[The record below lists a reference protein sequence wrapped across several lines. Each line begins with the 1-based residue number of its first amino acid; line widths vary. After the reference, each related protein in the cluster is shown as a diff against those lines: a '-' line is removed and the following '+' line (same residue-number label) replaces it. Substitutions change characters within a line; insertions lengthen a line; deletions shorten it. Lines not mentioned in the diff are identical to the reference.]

1 MVHSEEDET
10 SAASQR
16 VREETRGSAARAL
29 GHEQEY
35 KGHFGQVQHTR
46 SESNNNGNK
55 VYMIRYNVFFFF
67 AYVYTVRSW

>member
-1 MVHSEEDET
+1 MVHSQEDET

-16 VREETRGSAARAL
+16 VREETRGSAAGAL

-46 SESNNNGNK
+46 SESNNNGNT
-55 VYMIRYNVFFFF
+55 VCFFFF
-67 AYVYTVRSW
+67 AHVYTVRSW